1 MARILLHPVG
11 FQVGNIG
18 VIKLSYLWYIEVSN
32 GHGAGG
38 SPFNIVQRLRMNRS
52 ELAEI
57 DFRYGRHAGTTA
69 GSAALHTLFYK
80 GVDVFFLNPSAVT
93 AALNLRQISPQLARQ
108 FAHRRAGVNAV
119 IAARAGHVCSRR
131 GGC

>member
-1 MARILLHPVG
+1 G

-18 VIKLSYLWYIEVSN
+18 LIKLGDLWHVEVSN
-32 GHGAGG
+32 GHSAGG

-57 DFRYGRHAGTTA
+57 NFRHGRHAGTTA
-69 GSAALHTLFYK
+69 GSATLHTLFYK
-80 GVDVFFLNPSAVT
+80 GMDIFFLNPSAVT

-108 FAHRRAGVNAV
+108 FAYRRAGVNAV
-119 IAARAGHVCSRR
+119 ITVPG
-131 GGC
+131 